1 MHAKRRGSQCGVP
14 NGGHDLCEPGKVAH
28 GPGNGGCGLG
38 LTHVA
43 EVGGETLAVPVDHGV
58 TQHGSSLEEK
68 LVRNKLTLPND
79 CAAIPYDRNVLDVNR
94 LRILTSVVASRS
106 VNETARR
113 LGYTPS
119 TVSQH
124 IHTLEAEVGFRLVDR
139 VGRGIV
145 PTPAAVELA
154 KASAE
159 VLDAMA
165 RLTARSRELRDG
177 VGDKLTLRT
186 FASAAYTWMP
196 PVARALRQEF
206 SGLTPELSIIE
217 ADEASLAGQADIEL
231 HSELPFSPP
240 IAIPGYRRT
249 ELGFDDLVMVVP
261 SDHPLVGVGPTD
273 LAEFSED
280 DWVEYDF
287 RDAIATR
294 LAEHACNEAGFRP
307 HYVARAQDHVT
318 GLAFVSAGVGIAL
331 VPELALGWSA
341 FDTPTVRLRNPTP
354 QRRIVA
360 LVRNAVATYPPAVR
374 TLELLAKLA
383 TRLGHETQP

>member
-1 MHAKRRGSQCGVP
+1 LRQI
-14 NGGHDLCEPGKVAH
+14 
-28 GPGNGGCGLG
+28 
-38 LTHVA
+38 
-43 EVGGETLAVPVDHGV
+43 
-58 TQHGSSLEEK
+58 

-79 CAAIPYDRNVLDVNR
+79 RTVKPYDCRVLDVNR
-94 LRILTSVVASRS
+94 LRILTAVVASRS

-124 IHTLEAEVGFRLVDR
+124 IHTLEDEVGFRLVDR

-154 KASAE
+154 SASTE
-159 VLDAMA
+159 VLDAMT
-165 RLTARSRELRDG
+165 RLTAQARELREG

-196 PVARALRQEF
+196 PVARTLRQEF
-206 SGLTPELSIIE
+206 RGLTLELSIIE
-217 ADEASLAGQADIEL
+217 ADEARLAGEADIEL
-231 HSELPFSPP
+231 HSELPFVPP
-240 IAIPGYRRT
+240 MTVPGFRRT
-249 ELGFDDLVMVVP
+249 ELGVDDLVMVMP
-261 SDHPLVGVGPTD
+261 PDHPLVGAGATD
-273 LAEFSED
+273 LAEFDED
-280 DWVEYDF
+280 DWVQYDF

-294 LAEHACNEAGFRP
+294 LAEHACSQAGFRP

-318 GLAFVSAGVGIAL
+318 GLAFVSAGVGVAL

-341 FDTPTVRLRNPTP
+341 FDTPIVRLRNPTP

-360 LVRNAVATYPPAVR
+360 QVRNAVATYPPAVR
-374 TLELLAKLA
+374 TLELLSGLA
-383 TRLGHETQP
+383 SRLGQG